1 MSKSKSSGVRNAAMG
16 GLALAILLS
25 GCATTSQD
33 KPAPQAPAAQPA
45 AQAAAPAKAEQAVR
59 TENLFVVYHENGR
72 LYAVASPKDYLSFL
86 ATDELSF
93 SRTRIGAGASGET
106 VVFGID
112 RNEAN
117 NLGAPAR
124 SEQLYEGKQAVT
136 GPFYG
141 EVFRNGRYFV
151 FNNWNA
157 FRAFLA
163 TKELPFSFTE
173 VGAGP
178 KGATVVYVLD
188 RESVKAGRP
197 ARMVEAFNALRK

>member
-1 MSKSKSSGVRNAAMG
+1 
-16 GLALAILLS
+16 
-25 GCATTSQD
+25 
-33 KPAPQAPAAQPA
+33 KPAPTGA
-45 AQAAAPAKAEQAVR
+45 AAAPAPAAPAGQAVR
-59 TENLFVVYHENGR
+59 TENLFVVFHENGR
-72 LYAVASPKDYLSFL
+72 LYAVSSPKDYLSFL
-86 ATDELSF
+86 ATNELSF
-93 SRTRIGAGASGET
+93 SRSRIAAGASGET

-117 NLGAPAR
+117 NLNAPAR
-124 SEQLYEGKQAVT
+124 SERLFDDKRDMA

-141 EVFRNGRYFV
+141 EVFRNERFYA
-151 FNNWNA
+151 FNNWGA

-178 KGATVVYVLD
+178 KGETVVYVLD

-197 ARMVEAFNALRK
+197 VGMIETFNALRK